1 MRDEVDAIVDEFAEF
16 ARSHLR
22 SASRLSEHELR
33 DTAAELLNHIAED
46 MDARQSE
53 LERSSKSRGDSPL
66 NAPSLVGDAQSHA
79 QGRLAE
85 SFSLNEMVSEYRAL
99 RASVMRRW
107 REAGVADPVT
117 ALEEAVRFNE
127 AIDQALTESIAWFT
141 AERDRS
147 RELLS
152 GVIAHDLRTPLGA
165 IAMSAQF
172 LVRSEALRD
181 AETRAAGRI
190 VSSAGIMA
198 KMVSDLLDFAQVR
211 MGGHLSISPARMSLS
226 ELCTDAVTELRAFHP
241 ERSIE
246 LDIKDTIDGHW
257 DRDRVRQMISN
268 LVENAVG
275 HGAAEA
281 PVKVSAVRSGA
292 HVQLA
297 VHNFGEPIPPVHQSS
312 IFSPLT
318 RLSKDGERSRRPN
331 GIGLGLF
338 IVMEIAEA
346 HGGSVSVIS
355 DREAGTT
362 FTVSL
367 PVA

>member
-1 MRDEVDAIVDEFAEF
+1 MIC
-16 ARSHLR
+16 
-22 SASRLSEHELR
+22 
-33 DTAAELLNHIAED
+33 
-46 MDARQSE
+46 
-53 LERSSKSRGDSPL
+53 
-66 NAPSLVGDAQSHA
+66 
-79 QGRLAE
+79 
-85 SFSLNEMVSEYRAL
+85 AL
-99 RASVMRRW
+99 
-107 REAGVADPVT
+107 
-117 ALEEAVRFNE
+117 
-127 AIDQALTESIAWFT
+127 
-141 AERDRS
+141 
-147 RELLS
+147 
-152 GVIAHDLRTPLGA
+152 PLGA

-226 ELCTDAVTELRAFHP
+226 ELCADAVTELRAFHP

-246 LDIKDTIDGHW
+246 LDIKDRIDGHW
-257 DRDRVRQMISN
+257 DRDRVRQTISN

-297 VHNFGEPIPPVHQSS
+297 VHNFGEPIPPVHQLN
-312 IFSPLT
+312 IFNPLT
-318 RLSKDGERSRRPN
+318 RLSKDGAKSRRPN

-338 IVMEIAEA
+338 IVMETAEA
-346 HGGSVSVIS
+346 HGGSVAVVSE
-355 DREAGTT
+355 REAGTT
-362 FTVSL
+362 FTMTL
-367 PVA
+367 PVAWLPQKEPGHEKIKRVTTIRLASFAGCCSCVRITASRRRALSFSRRCTREGGPY